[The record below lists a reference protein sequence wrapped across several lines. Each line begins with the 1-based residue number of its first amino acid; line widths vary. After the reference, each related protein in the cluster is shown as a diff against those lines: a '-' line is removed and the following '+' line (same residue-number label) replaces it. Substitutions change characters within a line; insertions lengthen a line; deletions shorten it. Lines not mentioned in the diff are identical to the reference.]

1 MRQASTTVTM
11 GSKRQRK
18 ARIDHVNCICALL
31 LMTPLPGWA
40 ETVPDDDAFGA
51 GLKADIAAD
60 FRYHYSAQPLTD
72 VAVGFGITALLANSN
87 ADAEIQ
93 QFFRE
98 QLQNDTGDSLANVF
112 TDVGNLAQP
121 LFSIP
126 IYLGVIWLGD
136 RNAATESAAP
146 QWAANS
152 LRASLVAMP
161 ELVALAYIAG
171 GQRPEEGAPGWNP
184 FDDNNGVSGHAFF
197 GAVPIITAA
206 KMTDKRWLRYTL
218 YATSTLPGFARVYED
233 KHYFSQAFMGWWLA
247 NAAARTVEHS
257 NFGRQS
263 SVRLLPLLYPDGGG
277 LQFSMR
283 F

>member
-1 MRQASTTVTM
+1 MSQALATLPLF
-11 GSKRQRK
+11 SKRRHK
-18 ARIDHVNCICALL
+18 PSTDRVRLICMLL
-31 LMTPLPGWA
+31 FITPLHGWA
-40 ETVPDDDAFGA
+40 ETVAEGDGFGA

-72 VAVGFGITALLANSN
+72 VALGFGITALLANSN

-98 QLQNDTGDSLANVF
+98 QLQSDSGDALANVF
-112 TDVGNLAQP
+112 TDVGDLAQP

-136 RNAATESAAP
+136 RNAATESATS

-161 ELVALAYIAG
+161 ELVALAYISG
-171 GQRPEEGAPGWNP
+171 GQRPEEGEPGWNP

-263 SVRLLPLLYPDGGG
+263 SVRLMPLLYPDGGG
-277 LQFSMR
+277 LQVSMR